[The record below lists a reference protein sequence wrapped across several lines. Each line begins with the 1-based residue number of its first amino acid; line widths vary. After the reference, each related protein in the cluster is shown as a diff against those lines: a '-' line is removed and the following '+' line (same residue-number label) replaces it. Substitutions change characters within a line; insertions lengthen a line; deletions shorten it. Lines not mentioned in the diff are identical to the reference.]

1 MHFFGKRKGWGERER
16 LHLKGEEGEEG
27 GEEGIGALNDERRR
41 KKEREDWGGNR
52 RKKKARFFA
61 TPMPGYK
68 AAGGTT
74 LAS

>member
-1 MHFFGKRKGWGERER
+1 MARERGERER

-27 GEEGIGALNDERRR
+27 GEEGIGALNDERRG

-52 RKKKARFFA
+52 RRRKKARFFA

-68 AAGGTT
+68 AVRGTT
-74 LAS
+74 LASKKV